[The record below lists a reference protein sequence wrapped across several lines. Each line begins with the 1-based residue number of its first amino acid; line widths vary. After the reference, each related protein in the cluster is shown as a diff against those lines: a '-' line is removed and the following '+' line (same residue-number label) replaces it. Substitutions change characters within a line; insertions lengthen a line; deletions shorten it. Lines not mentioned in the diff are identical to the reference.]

1 MAEKKNEN
9 DCWRN
14 GNEHF
19 GSVALFFWSLPA
31 GICVSTRLIQLHTRT
46 RPTPPQHENV
56 IEITHVCT
64 STLSTGE
71 RITSC
76 TTTYTRTYT
85 YTRRTSTKPV
95 GPTVQ
100 HHSKSRKTHF
110 GQNSEKQIK
119 FTLQFLITNFCNFF
133 PFLPCLALSP
143 YSPIHFT
150 VWTSKLAHSCVL
162 WAQLRCALWRDDEK
176 NTRNRNGK
184 SDGQWMCVQCA
195 LWSTLCCHVVLT
207 ERRMSNK
214 MQIFMSASV
223 CLVFAPSAGISI
235 EFADCVCVVER
246 FHSVVKL
253 VIIIVV
259 VLVVVHRAP
268 DGVMRE
274 WRPDCKLQCVFVP
287 NQIILRIFVGT
298 FRFSCQ
304 SLCFCNVCVLCAID
318 FFLFVYL
325 KITRTM
331 ATATTTGTASIHE
344 YETHIQWNSPRQR
357 RPKKSNR
364 RTNWKWKAEKRDKIH
379 NSERLCQCTNSQMNC
394 IFFPSLARSP
404 SISLSSPLC
413 ELPPTNTSLK
423 AWPRIFIGYVP
434 DMHRSKSSSS
444 SFSFSFVRSHS
455 VQVFYR

>member
-1 MAEKKNEN
+1 
-9 DCWRN
+9 
-14 GNEHF
+14 
-19 GSVALFFWSLPA
+19 
-31 GICVSTRLIQLHTRT
+31 
-46 RPTPPQHENV
+46 
-56 IEITHVCT
+56 
-64 STLSTGE
+64 
-71 RITSC
+71 
-76 TTTYTRTYT
+76 
-85 YTRRTSTKPV
+85 
-95 GPTVQ
+95 
-100 HHSKSRKTHF
+100 
-110 GQNSEKQIK
+110 
-119 FTLQFLITNFCNFF
+119 
-133 PFLPCLALSP
+133 
-143 YSPIHFT
+143 
-150 VWTSKLAHSCVL
+150 
-162 WAQLRCALWRDDEK
+162 
-176 NTRNRNGK
+176 
-184 SDGQWMCVQCA
+184 MCVQCA

-223 CLVFAPSAGISI
+223 CSVFAPSAGISI
-235 EFADCVCVVER
+235 EFAECAVER

-325 KITRTM
+325 KITRTIAT
-331 ATATTTGTASIHE
+331 ATATTVTASIHE
-344 YETHIQWNSPRQR
+344 YETHTHTVKFAPTTTTQEVEQTNEL
-357 RPKKSNR
+357 KMKSG
-364 RTNWKWKAEKRDKIH
+364 KRDKIH

-394 IFFPSLARSP
+394 IFFPSPARSS

-434 DMHRSKSSSS
+434 DMHRSKSSSL